1 MITRYAAMN
10 LLWCVPGVGGSE
22 EYLLRQLDGLALITH
37 NYQVDVFA
45 PRGFCE
51 RHPRIAAAFTVY
63 EAPSSCT
70 RRAERIFLEHT
81 WLAWRT
87 REYQVVHHGGGSIP
101 RFGNKHTLVTI
112 HDVQWI
118 DYPHYVAPVKLKYLN
133 KMVPSSLQRAVRIA
147 VPSRFV
153 AGTLVRAFGIE
164 PKKISVVRH
173 GLEVAF
179 DGETTSSDALRRQ
192 FDLGSGPVLVYPA
205 ITHPHKNHAFLM
217 HLMASGEGRWGD
229 PSLRLVCM
237 GSQGSA
243 HDDVLQLIDT
253 LGLGDRVVMSG
264 RVSNADR
271 NGLLAMA
278 EAMVFPSE
286 YEGFGAPVIEAMRC
300 GTPVVCSDRGSL
312 PEVVGDAGLVCP
324 LENEAWVR
332 ALEAVKMRR
341 EELVAAGKDR
351 ARAFTSEISA
361 TELVEQY
368 DLVLAAA
375 RGIR

>member
-22 EYLLRQLDGLALITH
+22 EYLLRQLDGLSLITH

-81 WLAWRT
+81 WLAWHT

-173 GLEVAF
+173 GLEAAF

-192 FDLGSGPVLVYPA
+192 FGLGSGPVLVYPA
-205 ITHPHKNHAFLM
+205 ITHPH
-217 HLMASGEGRWGD
+217 
-229 PSLRLVCM
+229 
-237 GSQGSA
+237 
-243 HDDVLQLIDT
+243 
-253 LGLGDRVVMSG
+253 
-264 RVSNADR
+264 
-271 NGLLAMA
+271 
-278 EAMVFPSE
+278 
-286 YEGFGAPVIEAMRC
+286 
-300 GTPVVCSDRGSL
+300 
-312 PEVVGDAGLVCP
+312 
-324 LENEAWVR
+324 
-332 ALEAVKMRR
+332 
-341 EELVAAGKDR
+341 
-351 ARAFTSEISA
+351 
-361 TELVEQY
+361 
-368 DLVLAAA
+368 
-375 RGIR
+375 

>member
-1 MITRYAAMN
+1 MN

-22 EYLLRQLDGLALITH
+22 EYLLRQLDGLSLITH

-133 KMVPSSLQRAVRIA
+133 KMIPSSLQRAVRIA

-173 GLEVAF
+173 GLEAAF
-179 DGETTSSDALRRQ
+179 DGETTSSDVLRRQ

-205 ITHPHKNHAFLM
+205 ITHPHKNHVFLM

-253 LGLGDRVVMSG
+253 LGLGNRVVMSG